1 MSCDRHSLMLLLVTL
16 LSQPLK
22 SVLGTMVLV
31 FEDDQPYDELDL
43 LVEHNELATK
53 TAGEPDAAAAA
64 AADKSVSKR
73 SKFKKLRLL
82 T

>member
-1 MSCDRHSLMLLLVTL
+1 MLLLVTL

-64 AADKSVSKR
+64 ADKSVSKR